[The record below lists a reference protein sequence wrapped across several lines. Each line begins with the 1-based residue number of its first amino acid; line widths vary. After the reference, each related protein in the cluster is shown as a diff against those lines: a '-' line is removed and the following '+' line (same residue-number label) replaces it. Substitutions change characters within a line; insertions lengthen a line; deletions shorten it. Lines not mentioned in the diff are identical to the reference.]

1 MPVTINDVAKEA
13 GVSITTVSRV
23 LNNNYPVKKETRERI
38 EEAIEKLNYR
48 PNIMARGLITKRT
61 SVIGVV
67 VPGIT
72 NLFFST
78 IVESIEK
85 AIKEFNYSIS
95 LCNTGGDAGEEK
107 NLIEDI
113 IARQVDGI
121 IVIDPSLDN
130 LEDGYYENIS
140 KTTPIIVINGLCESN
155 SCSSVCYDEKK
166 GALDAFKYLL
176 ELKHRDILFIRGNKS
191 LSYNIK
197 EEVYKNIVK
206 EYELDYFEILN
217 VGDGNSIEVV
227 EQTEIEFEK
236 LLKERKRP
244 TAVFACNDL
253 MATGVLN
260 ICSELGIKV
269 PEDLSV
275 IGFDNTLLAS
285 VTRPRLTSVDQ
296 NMKTVAK
303 EAARS
308 LMDMVNKKCKIHVK
322 SNLPTKLI
330 IRESCGENKSS

>member
-78 IVESIEK
+78 IVESIEN
-85 AIKEFNYSIS
+85 AIKQFDYSIS
-95 LCNTGGDAGEEK
+95 LCNTGGDSKEEK

-113 IARQVDGI
+113 ISRQVDGI

-130 LEDGYYENIS
+130 LESGYYEEIS
-140 KTTPIIVINGLCESN
+140 KDIPIIIVNGLCESN
-155 SCSSVCYDEKK
+155 SCNSVCYDEKK
-166 GALDAFKYLL
+166 GTLDAFKYLL
-176 ELKHRDILFIRGNKS
+176 DLKHRDILFIRGNKS

-197 EEVYKNIVK
+197 EEVYKDIVSEHK
-206 EYELDYFEILN
+206 LDYCEILN
-217 VGDGNSIEVV
+217 VGDGNSIQVV
-227 EQTEIEFEK
+227 HQTEIEFEN
-236 LLKERKRP
+236 LLKSTKRP

-253 MATGVLN
+253 MAIGVLN
-260 ICSELGIKV
+260 ICAKLGISV
-269 PEDLSV
+269 PEDLSI
-275 IGFDNTLLAS
+275 IGFDNTLLSS

-296 NMKTVAK
+296 NMKLVAI
-303 EAARS
+303 EAARF
-308 LMDMVNKKCKIHVK
+308 LMDMINQKNKRTVK
-322 SNLPTKLI
+322 LNLPTKLI
-330 IRESCGENKSS
+330 LRESCAENLR